1 MRRLQHSQVAL
12 TVIAIL
18 MVAGLFRAWLI
29 ADHRLAFE
37 SDEAVVGLMARHIN
51 TDEAVPTFFYG
62 QSYMGSLDALLVA
75 GGFRLAGNS
84 VHSIRLVQLG
94 LFLVILMA
102 GFALAWEVTRSR
114 RVAAMTLLLLAIPT
128 PLGALYT
135 GITLGGYNE
144 LVLFGALVLLLGWQ
158 VTIGGRRELW
168 RWAALGLVA
177 GLGWWTNS
185 AIVTPCLVVG
195 LLGLRT
201 FSARQWL
208 GYALAAVGFLIGG
221 APWWVYNL
229 RHDWAAL
236 HFLTGGFET
245 APGVTPISPG
255 EAALGLLVLGIPA
268 LYGLRFPW
276 EAGFSITIGT
286 ALGGLILLLLF
297 TDLLASASARRRGES
312 PTSDPAAFGWARRW
326 VWLTTCVFAVVFI
339 ASPFSDA
346 TGRYL
351 MPVWIPVTIGLAL
364 GLDRLRRAGRM
375 IPALALAILLVMQA
389 GQVIRAAHTGTGLTP
404 QLVER
409 LRAPATDDNALIA
422 FLKDENYTAGYAS
435 YWTAFRVIFRAHDAI
450 ILDTALPAED
460 RGLIA
465 SDNRYPPYR
474 AEVEAAPRVVWITQN
489 FPELD
494 ALIVA
499 RLDAAGI
506 GYQTQAIGLYR
517 VYYAFSTRVSPPEL
531 GFVPGRTL
539 EEIELAGWP

>member
-1 MRRLQHSQVAL
+1 M
-12 TVIAIL
+12 IAIL
-18 MVAGLFRAWLI
+18 IVAGLFRAWLI
-29 ADHRLAFE
+29 VGHGLAFE
-37 SDEAVVGLMARHIN
+37 SDEAIVGLMARHIN
-51 TDEAVPTFFYG
+51 AGETVPAFFYG

-75 GGFRLAGNS
+75 GGFRLLGDS
-84 VHSIRLVQLG
+84 VQSIRIVQLG
-94 LFLVILMA
+94 LFLVILLA
-102 GFALAWEVTRSR
+102 GFLLAWEITRSR

-135 GITLGGYNE
+135 AITLGGYNE
-144 LVLFGALVLLLGWQ
+144 LVLLGTLVLLFGWQ
-158 VTIGGRRELW
+158 VTIGGRREGW
-168 RWAALGLVA
+168 RWAALGFVA
-177 GLGWWTNS
+177 GVGWWTNS

-201 FSARQWL
+201 FSARQWR
-208 GYALAAVGFLIGG
+208 GYALAAAGFVIGG

-229 RHDWAAL
+229 RHDWATL
-236 HFLTGGFET
+236 DFLTGGFGT

-255 EAALGLLVLGIPA
+255 EAALALLLLGIPA

-276 EAGFSITIGT
+276 EAGFSITVGT
-286 ALGGLILLLLF
+286 ALGGLILLLLL
-297 TDLLASASARRRGES
+297 TDLLASASARRRGTS
-312 PTSDPAAFGWARRW
+312 HTSDPEAFGRARGW
-326 VWLTTCVFAVVFI
+326 IWLTVGLFALVFI

-364 GLDRLRRAGRM
+364 GLDRLRWAGW
-375 IPALALAILLVMQA
+375 IVPALALAILLVMQA
-389 GQVIRAAHTGTGLTP
+389 GQVLRAAHTGTGLTP

-409 LRAPATDDNALIA
+409 LRTPAADDTALIA
-422 FLKDENYTAGYAS
+422 FLEREQVTAGYAS
-435 YWTAFRVIFRAHDAI
+435 YWTAFRVVFRAHDAI

-474 AEVEAAPRVVWITQN
+474 VQVEAAPRVVWITQN
-489 FPELD
+489 FPALD

-506 GYQTQAIGLYR
+506 RYRVQAIGLYR
-517 VYYAFSTRVSPPEL
+517 VYYAFSTRVSPADL
-531 GFVPGRTL
+531 GLLSGRS
-539 EEIELAGWP
+539 LAEVEAAPWP